1 MNKDS
6 AIRYRKNKPA
16 EKTYPFVV
24 RQDLYQEIEHIAYS
38 NGVSVAHFLREAA
51 KRNIAAY
58 KKAALV

>member
-1 MNKDS
+1 MTVVS
-6 AIRYRKNKPA
+6 SIRYRNNKPE

-24 RQDLYQEIEHIAYS
+24 RKDLYQEIENTAYA